1 MNVKREQAIVNQ
13 YHFDI
18 RNFNWEKENGTPE
31 TMFQSEMKIME
42 RNEEEQR
49 TTLVAIFR
57 FMIVLDYVVISGVF
71 TQANHV
77 EGRII
82 EDANALSNEEKKF
95 LNEPLVDM
103 LQRMTY
109 DVTEIAFDAPGLKL
123 ELK

>member
-1 MNVKREQAIVNQ
+1 MNVKREQAVVNQ

-18 RNFNWEKENGTPE
+18 RNLVWEKENGAPE
-31 TMFQSEMKIME
+31 TMFQSELKIVE
-42 RNEEEQR
+42 RKEEEKR
-49 TTLVAIFR
+49 TTLVAVFR
-57 FMIVLDYVVISGVF
+57 FMIVLEYVVISGVF

-82 EDANALSNEEKKF
+82 EDANSLTDEEKKF